1 MVFFLSATR
10 RVNQVD
16 KSPQIDVVVINL
28 HILHTCIPS
37 SSKVRYPENE
47 DRQVLQLK
55 KAVTSSFSL
64 RLHNYVRN
72 KGATKQHGGWSYR
85 VPDLDHSGAHS
96 ARLVLYHM

>member
-10 RVNQVD
+10 WINKVAKFIPDRWCRVL
-16 KSPQIDVVVINL
+16 INL
-28 HILHTCIPS
+28 FH
-37 SSKVRYPENE
+37 SKVRYPEDE

-64 RLHNYVRN
+64 RLHNYVKN
-72 KGATKQHGGWSYR
+72 KGAKKLYGGWTYR

-96 ARLVLYHM
+96 ARLVLCHMLPIQA